1 MFNTRRVSITARLL
15 AVASALIVLPNV
27 LLGEGD
33 EKIFFRTESGELI
46 AEDAVEPEEQ
56 VYIRTV
62 SGELYP
68 LDRSG
73 SKETLVVKTKSG
85 EYILLAP
92 SFDEEPEDLPAALRA
107 IAQLAGGMD
116 SLDIQQDDGSG
127 WIEGGATARKSAP
140 PGLAPTAFVAVAP
153 NPGNPTVSLNYT
165 VGAGVP
171 LPVTLRVYNTL
182 GQVQRTLVDEAQG
195 AGSYLVVWDGLDDSG
210 NAAAAGTYLATLTV
224 GDFEASK
231 KLTLAK

>member
-1 MFNTRRVSITARLL
+1 MFNIRRVSTTAKLL
-15 AVASALIVLPNV
+15 AVTSALIVLPNV

-33 EKIFFRTESGELI
+33 ERIFFRTGSGELI

-73 SKETLVVKTKSG
+73 SQETLVVKTKSG

-116 SLDIQQDDGSG
+116 SLDIQQGDGSG
-127 WIEGGATARKSAP
+127 WIEGGAPAHKSAP
-140 PGLAPTAFVAVAP
+140 KLAPTAFVAVAP

-165 VGAGVP
+165 VGTGVP
-171 LPVTLRVYNTL
+171 LPVTLRIYNVV
-182 GQVQRTLVDEAQG
+182 GQVVRNLVNEVQG
-195 AGSYLVVWDGLDDSG
+195 TGAYMIEWDGLDESG

-224 GDFEASK
+224 GNFKASK